1 MNESLVERLEALEK
15 SASKFS
21 DEYINNIDSRL
32 KEFSG
37 TNERLEKTIQ
47 MIGDN
52 KTTLTRL
59 IEKTDRHSDDIAFIS
74 RDFQDKLSDNSATQE
89 ALNKLSSEVRTEIE
103 ENRKSLEEKMEM
115 LEEDQRVE
123 REGTDQSL
131 NKLLEN
137 VENIKNSLEDNLT
150 DAKTARSDLS
160 ALTEDTRALER
171 QMEETKEKMSGSA
184 ENLRNLEST
193 VDSLESR
200 HTETVTRMR
209 EVTVLTTEIEKYVK
223 DMENKMITESE
234 NAFEK
239 IAKDM
244 DQLQDSFKDL
254 NNFKTDTET
263 NSGIVWSKLG
273 DIESNLAAAKDHIGD
288 EVDGKLASQND
299 ELSSRLHQVDLD
311 NKELRE
317 KVVLL
322 EDGHNSLVSKLSLME
337 TLGDRLNTVE
347 MARQQSDAR

>member
-74 RDFQDKLSDNSATQE
+74 RDFQDKLSDNSASQE

-322 EDGHNSLVSKLSLME
+322 EDGHNSQVGKLSLME
-337 TLGDRLNTVE
+337 TLGERLNTVE